1 MRDFM
6 KITQHIKI
14 ASQAA
19 AQKLKVSRARKKEE
33 ICDLDNCKTF
43 LLY

>member
-1 MRDFM
+1 MRDFI

-19 AQKLKVSRARKKEE
+19 AEKLKVFRARKKEE
-33 ICDLDNCKTF
+33 IGDLDNCKTF